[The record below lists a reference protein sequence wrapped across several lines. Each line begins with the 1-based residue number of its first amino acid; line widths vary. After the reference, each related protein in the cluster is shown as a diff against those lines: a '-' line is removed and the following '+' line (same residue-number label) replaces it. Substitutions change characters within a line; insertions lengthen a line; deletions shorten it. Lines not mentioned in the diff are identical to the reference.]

1 MILKDSVNVP
11 FLENACCS
19 NDENNNTYEYFKK
32 LRPVIGQ
39 YNNNTLK
46 IESIFNDYKNLILP
60 KYLHSNYDV
69 KLKIPAIHSNF
80 SETTIYLTFI
90 KYCYF
95 NSGIELS
102 DELKQI
108 TGLNKNESKYKN
120 YHSIEEKIKILKEEK
135 FNFTEDNMIKLLQY
149 VSKENLIILDE
160 TYQQISPFRLFEKT
174 IDEVKL
180 LQSYS
185 PTFIEF
191 INNENLK
198 GLFDG
203 FELEFSGSFDDYS
216 LFLGFLKET
225 NTSMTNFIGNKIYNI
240 SNNNKLIEFINN
252 IEIFNK
258 RGTELYM
265 NSNDETSY
273 FAHQFLIQSGYNI
286 SKVFPNIIINKKY
299 YNNDNDE
306 KNIPFIKNNK
316 KFSQWNRHY
325 LNIVS
330 SELDNL
336 NRLFDN
342 QEINNILEYVM
353 KDSVNILL
361 LLKLLPFASRVES
374 LDNVVSGEI
383 LLESSKYLF
392 LSLLKL
398 HFDVVDIIIP
408 DNDDIQTIH
417 KREHLYGVSS
427 RIVNE
432 YLNILYNNKSLS
444 ILIINILE
452 ILLQNLK
459 KKKDEKLL
467 QIIKVYLLKAELFV
481 NYNKNTN

>member
-1 MILKDSVNVP
+1 
-11 FLENACCS
+11 
-19 NDENNNTYEYFKK
+19 
-32 LRPVIGQ
+32 
-39 YNNNTLK
+39 
-46 IESIFNDYKNLILP
+46 
-60 KYLHSNYDV
+60 
-69 KLKIPAIHSNF
+69 
-80 SETTIYLTFI
+80 
-90 KYCYF
+90 
-95 NSGIELS
+95 
-102 DELKQI
+102 
-108 TGLNKNESKYKN
+108 
-120 YHSIEEKIKILKEEK
+120 
-135 FNFTEDNMIKLLQY
+135 
-149 VSKENLIILDE
+149 
-160 TYQQISPFRLFEKT
+160 
-174 IDEVKL
+174 
-180 LQSYS
+180 
-185 PTFIEF
+185 
-191 INNENLK
+191 
-198 GLFDG
+198 
-203 FELEFSGSFDDYS
+203 
-216 LFLGFLKET
+216 
-225 NTSMTNFIGNKIYNI
+225 MTNFIGNKIYNI
-240 SNNNKLIEFINN
+240 SNSNKLIEFINN

-336 NRLFDN
+336 NKLFDN

-427 RIVNE
+427 TIVNE
-432 YLNILYNNKSLS
+432 YLNILYNNKKFININNQHIRDSVAKSKEKERRKITTNYQSLS
-444 ILIINILE
+444 TESRAVRKLQQKHKLGDWSKGLSSGIYKFSDTQYQEEIDQIRKDALLESQMGEMDDVTKMLLNVYDKDSMLINQE
-452 ILLQNLK
+452 IEDRISN
-459 KKKDEKLL
+459 D
-467 QIIKVYLLKAELFV
+467 VYGEIEMPDDDDYGEMDSDM
-481 NYNKNTN
+481 NS